1 MGQNLTRSR
10 RLQIVL
16 ATPLS
21 NYRGQS
27 WVLVCACRGCLAE
40 VDLPI
45 AKLLPAHSATTIRQ
59 LLAKL
64 RCQRCGE
71 PPFGVLLQ
79 SLPTNAPGSADMMV
93 LVGPGAFA

>member
-10 RLQIVL
+10 RLQVVL
-16 ATPLS
+16 GTPLS
-21 NYRGQS
+21 NYRNKP
-27 WVLVCACRGCLAE
+27 WVLVCACRDCSAE

-45 AKLLPAHSATTIRQ
+45 ATLLPAHSATTVRQ
-59 LLAKL
+59 VLAQL
-64 RCQRCGE
+64 RCQRCGQ
-71 PPFGVLLQ
+71 PPTGVLLQ